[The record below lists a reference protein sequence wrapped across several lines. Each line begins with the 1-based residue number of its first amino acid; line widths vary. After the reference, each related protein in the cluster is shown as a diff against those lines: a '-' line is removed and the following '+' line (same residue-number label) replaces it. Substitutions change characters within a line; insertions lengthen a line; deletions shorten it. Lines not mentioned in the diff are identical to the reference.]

1 MLLEAGTGA
10 TLGDG
15 DDGNSDDD
23 DASIGRIKKRYSQM
37 LEADDDDSRGLSS
50 SNQISM
56 INSIMSNSANVVLV
70 IVMHFDFYLV
80 SGKLFLR

>member
-10 TLGDG
+10 TLDDG

-37 LEADDDDSRGLSS
+37 LEADDDDSRGSLS
-50 SNQISM
+50 SNQIST
-56 INSIMSNSANVVLV
+56 INSTTRFTMVL
-70 IVMHFDFYLV
+70 
-80 SGKLFLR
+80 